1 MEKKLKF
8 FDKTGKFD
16 DASYLLTD
24 NEPLIVLLQVDTGR
38 TVDYYVT
45 LQNENGKKVN
55 LKAKNKQFEV
65 PKELL
70 TYGSIDTTIVAKVG
84 NNTVKTIFCEKLI
97 VKDVGGQTQVI
108 PEIEALHLELN
119 KTNQKF
125 IDYKQEVNEELEKMN
140 LTTFEDF
147 NLLNV

>member
-1 MEKKLKF
+1 MEKKLKL
-8 FDKTGKFD
+8 FDKTGKYD

-24 NEPLIVLLQVDTGR
+24 NEPLIIMLQVDTGN
-38 TVDYYVT
+38 TVDYYAT

-97 VKDVGGQTQVI
+97 VKDVGGQKQVI

-125 IDYKQEVNEELEKMN
+125 IHFKNEVNEELEKMRKCIEA
-140 LTTFEDF
+140 LMEG
-147 NLLNV
+147 

>member
-1 MEKKLKF
+1 MEKKLKL
-8 FDKTGKFD
+8 FDKTGKYD

-24 NEPLIVLLQVDTGR
+24 NEPLIIMLQVDTGN

-65 PKELL
+65 PKEIL
-70 TYGSIDTTIVAKVG
+70 TYGSIDATIVAKVG

-97 VKDVGGQTQVI
+97 VKDVGGQKQVI
-108 PEIEALHLELN
+108 PEIEALHLELK
-119 KTNQKF
+119 KTNQNF
-125 IDYKQEVNEELEKMN
+125 IDYKQEVNEELEKMRKCIEA
-140 LTTFEDF
+140 LMEG
-147 NLLNV
+147 

>member
-24 NEPLIVLLQVDTGR
+24 NEPLIILLQVDTGR

-97 VKDVGGQTQVI
+97 VKDVGGQKQVI

-125 IDYKQEVNEELEKMN
+125 IDYKQEVNEELEKMRKCIEA
-140 LTTFEDF
+140 LMEG
-147 NLLNV
+147 

>member
-1 MEKKLKF
+1 MEKKLKL
-8 FDKTGKFD
+8 FDKTGKYD

-24 NEPLIVLLQVDTGR
+24 NEPLIIMLQVDTGN
-38 TVDYYVT
+38 TVDYYAT

-65 PKELL
+65 PKEFL
-70 TYGSIDTTIVAKVG
+70 TYGSIDATIVAKVG

-97 VKDVGGQTQVI
+97 VKDVGGQKQVI
-108 PEIEALHLELN
+108 PEIEALHLELK

-125 IDYKQEVNEELEKMN
+125 IDYKQEVNEELEKMRKCIEA
-140 LTTFEDF
+140 LMEG
-147 NLLNV
+147 

>member
-1 MEKKLKF
+1 MEKKLKLL
-8 FDKTGKFD
+8 DKTGKYD

-24 NEPLIVLLQVDTGR
+24 NEPLIIMLQVDTGN
-38 TVDYYVT
+38 TVDYYAT

-70 TYGSIDTTIVAKVG
+70 TYGSIDATIVAKVG

-97 VKDVGGQTQVI
+97 VKDVGGQKQVI
-108 PEIEALHLELN
+108 PEIEALHLELK

-125 IDYKQEVNEELEKMN
+125 IDYKQEVNEELEKMRKCIEA
-140 LTTFEDF
+140 LMEG
-147 NLLNV
+147 

>member
-97 VKDVGGQTQVI
+97 VKDVGEQTQVI

-125 IDYKQEVNEELEKMN
+125 IDYKQEVNEELEKMRKCIEA
-140 LTTFEDF
+140 LMEG
-147 NLLNV
+147 

>member
-24 NEPLIVLLQVDTGR
+24 NEPLIILLQVDTGR

-97 VKDVGGQTQVI
+97 IKDVGGQKQVI

-125 IDYKQEVNEELEKMN
+125 IDFKNEVNEELEKMRKCIEA
-140 LTTFEDF
+140 LMEG
-147 NLLNV
+147 

>member
-1 MEKKLKF
+1 MEKKLKL
-8 FDKTGKFD
+8 FDKTGKYD

-24 NEPLIVLLQVDTGR
+24 NEPLIIMLQVDTGN
-38 TVDYYVT
+38 TVDYYAT

-70 TYGSIDTTIVAKVG
+70 TYGSIDATIVAKVG

-97 VKDVGGQTQVI
+97 VKDVGGQKQVI
-108 PEIEALHLELN
+108 PEIEALHLELK

-125 IDYKQEVNEELEKMN
+125 IDYKQEVNEELEKMRKCIEA
-140 LTTFEDF
+140 LMEG
-147 NLLNV
+147 

>member
-97 VKDVGGQTQVI
+97 VKDVGGQKQVI

-125 IDYKQEVNEELEKMN
+125 IDFKNEVNEELEKMRKCIEA
-140 LTTFEDF
+140 LMEG
-147 NLLNV
+147 

>member
-24 NEPLIVLLQVDTGR
+24 NEPLIIMLQVDTGR

-84 NNTVKTIFCEKLI
+84 NDTVKTIFCEKLI
-97 VKDVGGQTQVI
+97 IKDISGQKRVI
-108 PEIEALHLELN
+108 PEIEALHLELK

-125 IDYKQEVNEELEKMN
+125 VDYKQEVNEELEKMRKCIEA
-140 LTTFEDF
+140 LMEG
-147 NLLNV
+147 

>member
-24 NEPLIVLLQVDTGR
+24 NEPLIILLQVDTGR

-55 LKAKNKQFEV
+55 LKAKNKQYEV

-125 IDYKQEVNEELEKMN
+125 IDYKQEVNEELEKMRKCIEA
-140 LTTFEDF
+140 LMEG
-147 NLLNV
+147 

>member
-24 NEPLIVLLQVDTGR
+24 NEPLIILLQVDTGR

-97 VKDVGGQTQVI
+97 VKDVGGQKQVI
-108 PEIEALHLELN
+108 PEIEALHLELK

-125 IDYKQEVNEELEKMN
+125 IDYKQEVNEELEKMRKCIEA
-140 LTTFEDF
+140 LMEG
-147 NLLNV
+147 

>member
-1 MEKKLKF
+1 MEKKLKL
-8 FDKTGKFD
+8 FDKTGKYD

-24 NEPLIVLLQVDTGR
+24 NEPLIIMLQVDTGN
-38 TVDYYVT
+38 TVDYYAT

-65 PKELL
+65 PKEIL
-70 TYGSIDTTIVAKVG
+70 TYGSIDATIVAKVG

-97 VKDVGGQTQVI
+97 VKDVGGQKQVI
-108 PEIEALHLELN
+108 PEIEALHLELK

-125 IDYKQEVNEELEKMN
+125 IDYKQEVNEELEKMRKCIEA
-140 LTTFEDF
+140 LMEG
-147 NLLNV
+147 

>member
-125 IDYKQEVNEELEKMN
+125 IDYKQEVNEKLEKMRKCIEA
-140 LTTFEDF
+140 LMEG
-147 NLLNV
+147 

>member
-1 MEKKLKF
+1 MEKKLNF

-24 NEPLIVLLQVDTGR
+24 NEPLIILLQVDTGR

-97 VKDVGGQTQVI
+97 VKDVGGQKQAI
-108 PEIEALHLELN
+108 PEIEALHLELK

-125 IDYKQEVNEELEKMN
+125 IDYKQEVNEELEKMRKCIEA
-140 LTTFEDF
+140 LMEG
-147 NLLNV
+147 

>member
-24 NEPLIVLLQVDTGR
+24 NEPLIILLQVDTGR

-65 PKELL
+65 PKQLL

-97 VKDVGGQTQVI
+97 VKDVGGQKQVI

-125 IDYKQEVNEELEKMN
+125 IDFKNEVNEELEKMRKCIEA
-140 LTTFEDF
+140 LMEG
-147 NLLNV
+147 

>member
-24 NEPLIVLLQVDTGR
+24 NEPLIILLQVDTGR

-97 VKDVGGQTQVI
+97 IKDVGGQTQVI

-125 IDYKQEVNEELEKMN
+125 IDFKNEVNEELEKMRKCIEA
-140 LTTFEDF
+140 LMEG
-147 NLLNV
+147 

>member
-24 NEPLIVLLQVDTGR
+24 NEPLIIMLQVDTGR

-125 IDYKQEVNEELEKMN
+125 IDFKNEVNEELEKMRKCIEA
-140 LTTFEDF
+140 LMEG
-147 NLLNV
+147 

>member
-1 MEKKLKF
+1 MEKKLKL
-8 FDKTGKFD
+8 FDKTGKYD

-24 NEPLIVLLQVDTGR
+24 NGPLIVLLQVDTGR

-125 IDYKQEVNEELEKMN
+125 IDYKQEVNEELEKMRKCIEA
-140 LTTFEDF
+140 LMEG
-147 NLLNV
+147 

>member
-8 FDKTGKFD
+8 FDKTGKYD
-16 DASYLLTD
+16 DASYLLTE
-24 NEPLIVLLQVDTGR
+24 NEPLIIMLQVDTGR

-70 TYGSIDTTIVAKVG
+70 TYGSIDATIVAKVG

-97 VKDVGGQTQVI
+97 VKDVGGQKQVI
-108 PEIEALHLELN
+108 PEIEALHLELK
-119 KTNQKF
+119 KTNQNF
-125 IDYKQEVNEELEKMN
+125 IDYKQEVNEELEKMRKCIEA
-140 LTTFEDF
+140 LMEG
-147 NLLNV
+147 

>member
-125 IDYKQEVNEELEKMN
+125 IDYKQEVNEELEKMRKCIEA
-140 LTTFEDF
+140 LMEG
-147 NLLNV
+147 

>member
-16 DASYLLTD
+16 DASYLLTA
-24 NEPLIVLLQVDTGR
+24 NEPLIILLQVDTGR

-97 VKDVGGQTQVI
+97 VKDVGGQKQVI

-125 IDYKQEVNEELEKMN
+125 IDFKNEVNEELEKMRKCIEA
-140 LTTFEDF
+140 LMEG
-147 NLLNV
+147 

>member
-24 NEPLIVLLQVDTGR
+24 NEPLIILLQVDTGR

-97 VKDVGGQTQVI
+97 VKDVGGQKQVI

-125 IDYKQEVNEELEKMN
+125 IDFKNEVNEELEKMRKCIEA
-140 LTTFEDF
+140 LMEG
-147 NLLNV
+147 

>member
-1 MEKKLKF
+1 MEKKLKL
-8 FDKTGKFD
+8 FDKTGKYD

-125 IDYKQEVNEELEKMN
+125 IDYKQEVNEELEKMRKCIEA
-140 LTTFEDF
+140 LMEG
-147 NLLNV
+147 

>member
-1 MEKKLKF
+1 MEKKLKL
-8 FDKTGKFD
+8 FDKTGKYD

-24 NEPLIVLLQVDTGR
+24 NEPLTIMLLVDTGN

-45 LQNENGKKVN
+45 LQNGNGKKVN

-65 PKELL
+65 PKEIL
-70 TYGSIDTTIVAKVG
+70 TYGSIDATIVAKVG

-97 VKDVGGQTQVI
+97 VKDVGGQKQVI
-108 PEIEALHLELN
+108 PEIEALHLELK

-125 IDYKQEVNEELEKMN
+125 IDYKQEVNEELEKMRKCIEA
-140 LTTFEDF
+140 LMEG
-147 NLLNV
+147 